1 MKKIAWYSMIMILI
15 AVLAAGCGQQPAP
28 TAGPV
33 GPGPGGQPG
42 DQGPVGPGPGGQP
55 GDQGPVGPG
64 PGGQPGDQGPVGPGP
79 GVQPGGPQNGG
90 PQQVS
95 TPQGGGG
102 GVAPTNNPGGGAGP
116 VSTPTVK
123 SGGGGG
129 GGTAPT
135 TAPTSQ
141 SGYVDIG
148 IAYIYLEQKVLG
160 EEMYDIGVA
169 FENYGTKKWSKSDD
183 PSSSGNLEFAC
194 SRNWTVGGK
203 ISTSSYSG
211 SVPRDKIDD
220 PGERYWAIPWWI
232 DLTGVTAMTV
242 SCHITKGP
250 TYDSDSSN
258 NQAKNQGDFTK

>member
-1 MKKIAWYSMIMILI
+1 MKRKAWLMVLAILI
-15 AVLAAGCGQQPAP
+15 VLLAAGCRQQPTP
-28 TAGPV
+28 AGPIGPGPGGQPVDQGPVGPGPGGQPGDQEPV

-55 GDQGPVGPG
+55 G
-64 PGGQPGDQGPVGPGP
+64 
-79 GVQPGGPQNGG
+79 GPQNGG

-102 GVAPTNNPGGGAGP
+102 GVTPTNNPGGGAGP

-123 SGGGGG
+123 SGGGGS
-129 GGTAPT
+129 TAPT
-135 TAPTSQ
+135 ASPKTNQ
-141 SGYVDIG
+141 GYVDIG
-148 IAYIYLEQKVLG
+148 ITSIFLNMHLTEPALFDIDVL
-160 EEMYDIGVA
+160 
-169 FENYGTKKWSKSDD
+169 FQNQGTKKWSASDD
-183 PSSSGNLEFAC
+183 PSSSGDLEFAC

-220 PGERYWAIPWWI
+220 PGERYFAHPWWI

-258 NQAKNQGDFTK
+258 NQKQWQWPE